1 MAGEEPS
8 AIGGEPVSPAYL
20 SRMRAEVG
28 DTMLRRYAQAYLDL
42 LPERLDRI
50 GRAVGADDAAE
61 AAHVV
66 IELQIS
72 SEMLGAR
79 RLAALLAAL
88 ESSLEAGVVPSAVQL
103 SHVRSEARLAAPAL
117 RAAADLDSLGRPN
130 RGAPAD

>member
-1 MAGEEPS
+1 MAGAEPSETGEEP
-8 AIGGEPVSPAYL
+8 VSRAHL

-50 GRAVGADDAAE
+50 GRAVGAADAAE
-61 AAHVV
+61 AAHAI

-79 RLAALLAAL
+79 RLAALLTTLESAL
-88 ESSLEAGVVPSAVQL
+88 EGELMPSTAQL
-103 SHVRSEARLAAPAL
+103 SRLRTEALLAAPVL
-117 RAAADLDSLGRPN
+117 RAATRLGSRE
-130 RGAPAD
+130 RG